1 MSTSKNYFK
10 LILTYELIPD
20 NIESYYQ
27 FVLGGY
33 IPLLQQLGLEMIEA
47 WTTSWGEGPGRHIVF
62 ASRDRDTIDK
72 LIEDERW
79 FALNDK
85 LEEFVTDFEY
95 KVIPYRV
102 GFQL

>member
-1 MSTSKNYFK
+1 MDTSNYYK
-10 LILTYELIPD
+10 LVLTYELTPD
-20 NIESYYQ
+20 SLESYYQ

-33 IPLLQQLGLEMIEA
+33 IPSLQQLGLEMIEA
-47 WTTSWGEGPGRHIVF
+47 WTTSWGNGPDRQIVF
-62 ASRDRDTIDK
+62 ASRDRETIDQ
-72 LIEDERW
+72 LVEDERW

-85 LEEFVTDFEY
+85 LEEFVTDLDY